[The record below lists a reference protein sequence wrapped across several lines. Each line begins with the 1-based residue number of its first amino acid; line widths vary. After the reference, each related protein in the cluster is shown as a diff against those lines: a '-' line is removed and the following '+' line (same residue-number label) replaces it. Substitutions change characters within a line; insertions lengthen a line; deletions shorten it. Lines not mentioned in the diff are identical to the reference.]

1 MTEQN
6 SATAM
11 ETATERLPT
20 ADSRDNGRLISLGRS
35 YTPHPMPSD
44 PNRPIVVGASLAG
57 TLVVMSLVLFWL
69 FAPSNEAP
77 AATLAVGSTFA
88 PNDNGAT
95 VTTGTTRV
103 STTVVEPST
112 TTEGTT
118 PDQPLHAWVDRSTV
132 GEPWG
137 SVVEGLL
144 TFRGNPT
151 NTYYGTGPIPITP
164 EIKWTY
170 PDSPM
175 CSASTDLGVTSTWCG
190 NGWTGQPVIWERPDG
205 ITELIFG
212 AYDRR
217 LHFLDAESGRP
228 TRSPI
233 LTGDIIKGTPT
244 IDPDGYPLVYFGSRD
259 NLLRIVALD
268 RTEPVV
274 IWEVEAKLS
283 EGRWNDD
290 WDASPRIVNDIMFEG
305 AENGLFHIFRL
316 NRNYDELGLVTVDPE
331 LLLKMV
337 TYNER
342 LLNDIG
348 PGYPAVSVENTSAIF
363 EGRVYFANSAGR
375 VIGLDIELVLA
386 GVPAEE
392 AIVFD
397 YWVGDDV
404 DASIVIDEEGMLY
417 VSVEYERYL
426 DRAKELGQLIK
437 LDPYNETDPYLWGMY
452 SLTEPPAK
460 GGLWSTPALGKE
472 VLYAVT
478 NKGFLIAVDR
488 ETGEEVWVFEIGAGS
503 WSSPAIVDGHLI
515 VAGNNG
521 LVHDFFIGGDERT
534 PVLQWTFQVGNGHIE
549 STPAVWNGMIY
560 LGNRDGFMYAIG
572 EQNG

>member
-1 MTEQN
+1 V
-6 SATAM
+6 A
-11 ETATERLPT
+11 
-20 ADSRDNGRLISLGRS
+20 
-35 YTPHPMPSD
+35 
-44 PNRPIVVGASLAG
+44 VVGA
-57 TLVVMSLVLFWL
+57 
-69 FAPSNEAP
+69 
-77 AATLAVGSTFA
+77 
-88 PNDNGAT
+88 
-95 VTTGTTRV
+95 
-103 STTVVEPST
+103 
-112 TTEGTT
+112 
-118 PDQPLHAWVDRSTV
+118 
-132 GEPWG
+132 
-137 SVVEGLL
+137 
-144 TFRGNPT
+144 
-151 NTYYGTGPIPITP
+151 
-164 EIKWTY
+164 
-170 PDSPM
+170 
-175 CSASTDLGVTSTWCG
+175 
-190 NGWTGQPVIWERPDG
+190 
-205 ITELIFG
+205 
-212 AYDRR
+212 
-217 LHFLDAESGRP
+217 
-228 TRSPI
+228 
-233 LTGDIIKGTPT
+233 
-244 IDPDGYPLVYFGSRD
+244 
-259 NLLRIVALD
+259 
-268 RTEPVV
+268 
-274 IWEVEAKLS
+274 
-283 EGRWNDD
+283 DD
-290 WDASPRIVNDIMFEG
+290 
-305 AENGLFHIFRL
+305 
-316 NRNYDELGLVTVDPE
+316 
-331 LLLKMV
+331 
-337 TYNER
+337 
-342 LLNDIG
+342 
-348 PGYPAVSVENTSAIF
+348 
-363 EGRVYFANSAGR
+363 
-375 VIGLDIELVLA
+375 ELVLA

-534 PVLQWTFQVGNGHIE
+534 PDLQWTFQVGNGHIE